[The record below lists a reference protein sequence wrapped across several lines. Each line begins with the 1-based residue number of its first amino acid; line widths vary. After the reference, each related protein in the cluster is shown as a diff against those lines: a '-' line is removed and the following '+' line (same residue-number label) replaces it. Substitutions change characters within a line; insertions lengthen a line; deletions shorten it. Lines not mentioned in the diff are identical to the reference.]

1 MNVSEV
7 YTNHRTATLLSIS
20 AKISII
26 LLIGAAMSRRKADA
40 ERTREAILDAA
51 ETTFLAQ
58 GVSRTT
64 LAHIAQAAGVTR
76 GAIYWHFDDKAAVF
90 DALLERVRL
99 PLDGIVDDAVQRL
112 GATPVECLRDIAQ
125 RSLAGICH
133 DLPLQ
138 RAATIVL
145 HRCEKLEED
154 HPQICMITRL
164 SEHAEARVEQL
175 FAQAELAGNLRA
187 DLSPASARRQFHGFL
202 IGVCFDWLQDP
213 QQYSLAEECDAIAET
228 LMRGLLVE
236 ITC

>member
-1 MNVSEV
+1 
-7 YTNHRTATLLSIS
+7 
-20 AKISII
+20 
-26 LLIGAAMSRRKADA
+26 MSRRKADA
-40 ERTREAILDAA
+40 ERTRETILDAA

-76 GAIYWHFDDKAAVF
+76 GAIYWHFEDKAALF
-90 DALLERVRL
+90 DALLERVRV
-99 PLDGIVDDAVQRL
+99 PLDEIVDEVVARL
-112 GATPVECLRDIAQ
+112 GSAPADCLREIAL
-125 RSLAGICH
+125 RSLAAISH

-145 HRCEKLEED
+145 HRCEKLEEE
-154 HPQICMITRL
+154 HPRICMITRL

-175 FAQAELAGNLRA
+175 FEQAQVAGTLRA
-187 DLSPASARRQFHGFL
+187 DLTPASARRQFHGFL

-213 QQYSLAEECDAIAET
+213 KQHSLADESSGIVET

-236 ITC
+236 NKP

>member
-1 MNVSEV
+1 M
-7 YTNHRTATLLSIS
+7 T
-20 AKISII
+20 
-26 LLIGAAMSRRKADA
+26 RRKADS

-76 GAIYWHFDDKAAVF
+76 GAIYWHFEDKAAVF

-112 GATPVECLRDIAQ
+112 GATPAECLREIAQ

-145 HRCEKLEED
+145 HRCEKLDDE
-154 HPQICMITRL
+154 HPRICMITQL
-164 SEHAEARVEQL
+164 PKHAEAQVEAL
-175 FAQAELAGNLRA
+175 FEQAQVAGSLRA
-187 DLSPASARRQFHGFL
+187 DLTPASARRQFHGFL
-202 IGVCFDWLQDP
+202 IGVCFDWLHDT
-213 QQYSLAEECDAIAET
+213 QQFSLADEGNAIVET

-236 ITC
+236 KTHSI

>member
-1 MNVSEV
+1 
-7 YTNHRTATLLSIS
+7 
-20 AKISII
+20 
-26 LLIGAAMSRRKADA
+26 MSRRKAEA

-51 ETTFLAQ
+51 EKTFLAQ

-76 GAIYWHFDDKAAVF
+76 GAIYWHFEDKAAVF

-99 PLDGIVDDAVQRL
+99 PLDGIVDDAVLRL
-112 GATPVECLRDIAQ
+112 GARPVECLREIAQ

-145 HRCEKLEED
+145 HRCEKLEDE
-154 HPQICMITRL
+154 HPRICMITQL
-164 SEHAEARVEQL
+164 PKHAEAQVEAL
-175 FAQAELAGNLRA
+175 FDRAQAEGSLRV
-187 DLSPASARRQFHGFL
+187 DLTPASARRQFHGFL

-213 QQYSLAEECDAIAET
+213 QAYSLVDECDGIVET
-228 LMRGLLVE
+228 LMRGLLN
-236 ITC
+236 TQNA